1 MFDYLIRFF
10 LTYFLTLSE
19 NNKNKSMTYTLLLFI
34 TIISINIIKESN
46 KLIKIKLLPIILLI
60 YRWLIKLIKKSI
72 KKYIT
77 KSRE

>member
-10 LTYFLTLSE
+10 FNIFLTLSE